1 VHSFKTTDGVAWDIE
16 GNMGSWARVKS
27 QCNVDLTDI
36 ATDDRKSLEQLADAF
51 QLTQV
56 LWAIVEPQ
64 ALQRHVTVDDFLGR
78 MNGDTLVA
86 AHMALLE
93 EMVFFCPS
101 RARTVLSLMVDKLR
115 AAEAAAD
122 KTLPTHLPE
131 IERTMDEAIASLTCG
146 TMPASSQESS
156 ESTPGAGAFGSSM
169 LPSKA
174 ASGRVGTTPAR
185 SSRRSRKS
193 TATRSNGRHRTPG
206 RRFTR

>member
-1 VHSFKTTDGVAWDIE
+1 MHSFKTTDDVVWDIE

-36 ATDDRKSLEQLADAF
+36 ATEERKSLEQLSDAF
-51 QLTQV
+51 TLTQV

-64 ALQRHVTVDDFLGR
+64 ALLRQVTVDDFLAR

-101 RARTVLSLMVDKLR
+101 RARTVLGLMVGKLR
-115 AAEAAAD
+115 AVEAAAD
-122 KTLPTHLPE
+122 KAMPTHLPE
-131 IERTMDEAIASLTCG
+131 IERTMDEAIASLTSG
-146 TMPASSQESS
+146 ITPTNSPASSESIQAS
-156 ESTPGAGAFGSSM
+156 GVSGSST
-169 LPSKA
+169 LPSRP
-174 ASGRVGTTPAR
+174 ASGRGGITPAR
-185 SSRRSRKS
+185 SSRRSPRS
-193 TATRSNGRHRTPG
+193 TATRSNGQRRSRR